1 MPTGRVVGVLQR
13 NWRDYVASFSEDEV
27 TFLNTIQY
35 CYSRGVPF
43 SLPSKILCQHS
54 KCGTQTVPSIW
65 VRAPLL
71 PWHSAFAVDFV
82 RTVLIKVRSFG
93 PIPE

>member
-1 MPTGRVVGVLQR
+1 MFFLAAQPGSWESEERSCDVMPTGRVVGVLQR

-27 TFLNTIQY
+27 KFWNTLQY

-54 KCGTQTVPSIW
+54 KCGTQTVPRIW
-65 VRAPLL
+65 FRAPLL
-71 PWHSAFAVDFV
+71 A
-82 RTVLIKVRSFG
+82 
-93 PIPE
+93 